1 MTNYPILDAQ
11 LADDPM
17 AAWSLQETS
26 GPTMADVS
34 GYGRN
39 GTYTDT
45 TYGSSP
51 VFDPAARS
59 VTFTSAKANGTV
71 TYSSWMDSDE
81 WTFEIAGKWNGVSGS
96 KLSFLA
102 ARDYSDNSSYRVFQ
116 FSIGTNSKLSAT
128 AWPSSGSYYVTTEL
142 STNSSI
148 VTTNTPHLFA
158 ARWKSGELSVWIDGV
173 KVGRVTTSG
182 VAARKNQRLVIG
194 NYWPSSSTD
203 VNNSA
208 WVPFNGTLSHA
219 AFYNK
224 ALSDA
229 RLLAHATPNPDANIT
244 SAFTQEQ
251 IVLSLTPS
259 FEQEVN
265 ITPAFT
271 VEDFTVQTN
280 VTSMDALVTCDFTI
294 EDLAPAADP
303 YPAGD
308 VEQTAPFEIE
318 EPTIFG
324 AVGGVEIVEASEE
337 YIVEDVIFAVTPQYV
352 DIYEVTAEFTLENPV
367 LTASIDHNTPIT
379 PDPFT
384 PTVVGVEMFCL
395 LETLPAYAAPPGGLW
410 TYDGTEMLLPAGPGW
425 TPEV

>member
-39 GTYTDT
+39 GTYTNA
-45 TYGSSP
+45 TYNQEP
-51 VFDPAARS
+51 IFAPAARS
-59 VTFTSAKANGTV
+59 VSFGAGSSSTANGNV
-71 TYSSWMDSDE
+71 SYASWMNCDE
-81 WTFEIAGKWNGVSGS
+81 WTVEAAGYCINGAPQN
-96 KLSFLA
+96 LIIN
-102 ARDYSDNSSYRVFQ
+102 RDGITAGRVFQ
-116 FSIGTNSKLSAT
+116 FKIYQNKLEAIGFRVDGGYTQ
-128 AWPSSGSYYVTTEL
+128 VV
-142 STNSSI
+142 STNTFTDN
-148 VTTNTPHLFA
+148 VPHLFA
-158 ARWKSGELSVWIDGV
+158 ARYTTTKLSVWIDGV
-173 KVGRVTTSG
+173 KVGEVGHPLPQPAAQTTG
-182 VAARKNQRLVIG
+182 NRGIQVG
-194 NYWPSSSTD
+194 NYDTGYAY
-203 VNNSA
+203 N
-208 WVPFNGTLSHA
+208 FLGRLSHV

-229 RLLAHATPNPDANIT
+229 RMAAHFT
-244 SAFTQEQ
+244 STNDLNLVPAFTQEQ

-259 FEQEVN
+259 YNQDVN
-265 ITPAFT
+265 LTTAFT

-294 EDLAPAADP
+294 EDLTPAADP

-308 VEQTAPFEIE
+308 VELSAPFEIE
-318 EPTIFG
+318 ELTIFG

-352 DIYEVTAEFTLENPV
+352 DFYEVTAEFTLENPA
-367 LTASIDHNTPIT
+367 LTVNIDHNTPIT

-410 TYDGTEMLLPAGPGW
+410 TYDGTEMLLPAAPGW